1 MIEGF
6 KNHRMNTAL
15 RIQLFLLCRIIMLR
29 LPPKKLE
36 EAMRRLWPH
45 LLSEMVSVFEV
56 HPEKLDLAA
65 LELTFEGLKLI
76 ELMSQLNIED
86 F

>member
-6 KNHRMNTAL
+6 KNHRMNTEM
-15 RIQLFLLCRIIMLR
+15 RIQLFLLCRILMLR
-29 LPPKKLE
+29 LPPQKLE
-36 EAMRRLWPH
+36 ETMRRLWPH
-45 LLSEMVSVFEV
+45 LLSEMVSVFDKQ
-56 HPEKLDLAA
+56 PEDLDIGTLQ
-65 LELTFEGLKLI
+65 LTFEGLKLI